1 MKFKIRH
8 ADQIVG
14 ILAITAI
21 LALVLTIFLLGSR
34 QRWFARDYQYMTT
47 FESASGLS
55 AGMPVLYKGFTI
67 GKITSISLNDTDM
80 VEISFVIYDTYNN
93 RVREGSVVELLVNP
107 LGLGN
112 QFLFH
117 PGLGET
123 VLAEGSHI
131 PRSNSPEGLSYIAM
145 GRVII
150 PRRDD
155 TISNILAQVNP
166 FLTQLNETLSIVNGA
181 IDGSGSGPLADT
193 MTNATTI
200 SDELAASM
208 GTILDDIS
216 SITANLEILSEALSD
231 PRGLVPTLVDP
242 DGSLFESIENSL
254 QSVEGTLNNLEDSSE
269 ILKFQFPQLARLIED
284 IRIAIV
290 QGQDVL
296 EGLRNNPLIR
306 GGIPER
312 GNMNPAAANSQNIDF

>member
-8 ADQIVG
+8 ADRIVG
-14 ILAITAI
+14 VLAITAI

-34 QRWFARDYQYMTT
+34 QRWFARDYQYVTT
-47 FESASGLS
+47 FESASGFS

-67 GKITSISLNDTDM
+67 GKINRISLNDTDM
-80 VEISFVIYDTYNN
+80 VEISFVIYDIYNN
-93 RVREGSVVELLVNP
+93 RVREGSVVELLINP

-123 VLAEGSHI
+123 ILAEGSHI
-131 PRSNSPEGLSYIAM
+131 PRNNSPEGLAYIAT

-155 TISNILAQVNP
+155 TISNIIAQVNP
-166 FLTQLNETLSIVNGA
+166 FLIQLNETLSILNGA
-181 IDGSGSGPLADT
+181 IGGSGTGPLADT
-193 MTNATTI
+193 MTNATAI
-200 SDELAASM
+200 SNELAASM

-216 SITANLEILSEALSD
+216 SITANLEKLSEALSD

-242 DGSLFESIENSL
+242 DGRLFESIENSL

-269 ILKFQFPQLARLIED
+269 ILKFQFPQLGRLIED

-312 GNMNPAAANSQNIDF
+312 GNTNPSAANSQNIEF

>member
-21 LALVLTIFLLGSR
+21 LALVFTIFLLGSR
-34 QRWFARDYQYMTT
+34 QRWFARDYQYVTT
-47 FESASGLS
+47 FESASGFS

-67 GKITSISLNDTDM
+67 GKINQISLNDTDM
-80 VEISFVIYDTYNN
+80 VEISFVIFDIYNN
-93 RVREGSVVELLVNP
+93 RVREGSVVELLINP

-117 PGLGET
+117 PGTGET
-123 VLAEGSHI
+123 ILAEGSHI

-145 GRVII
+145 GKVII

-155 TISNILAQVNP
+155 TISNIIAQVNP
-166 FLTQLNETLSIVNGA
+166 FLVQLNETLSIVNGA
-181 IDGSGSGPLADT
+181 IGGSGSGPLADT
-193 MTNATTI
+193 MTNATAI
-200 SDELAASM
+200 SNELAASM
-208 GTILDDIS
+208 GSILDDIS
-216 SITANLEILSEALSD
+216 SITANLEKLSEALSD

-242 DGSLFESIENSL
+242 DGRLFESIEKSL

-312 GNMNPAAANSQNIDF
+312 GNMNPSAANSQNIEF